1 VWSPNKDTR
10 RALETLREQLGGY
23 LARLERL
30 ESAPTERGRVTNL
43 ESLTF
48 ELDKQ
53 VSEITQKNKDL
64 TFAIAEGIERTDRA
78 ERRIRNA
85 IQRARKEL
93 GKLGY
98 EDPGLEAEAS
108 ELRIL
113 DGDGSGDGRVP
124 VVPEEVEAVGGEA
137 SSIKGV
143 SGGGVNVITPLTSG
157 IRAATGRL
165 LGPPTQIAR
174 RPAIWRF

>member
-10 RALETLREQLGGY
+10 RALDALREQLGGY
-23 LARLERL
+23 LARLECV
-30 ESAPTERGRVTNL
+30 ESAPTATDRVVNL
-43 ESLTF
+43 EALASAQERQLEAFAT
-48 ELDKQ
+48 K
-53 VSEITQKNKDL
+53 IKDL
-64 TFAIAEGIERTDRA
+64 TFAVSEGIERTDRA

-108 ELRIL
+108 ELRLL
-113 DGDGSGDGRVP
+113 DGEGSGDGGLP
-124 VVPEEVEAVGGEA
+124 AVPEEVAEVDGEA

-143 SGGGVNVITPLTSG
+143 S
-157 IRAATGRL
+157 AAL
-165 LGPPTQIAR
+165 LRKRWGY
-174 RPAIWRF
+174 